1 MGLLLMNMAQISM
14 ALTGAKGIMSCFFS
28 AIAKCAAT
36 CIHIVGAFL
45 VFNGAF
51 LEHVKNVIEQLVV

>member
-1 MGLLLMNMAQISM
+1 MGLLLMNIAQISM
-14 ALTGAKGIMSCFFS
+14 TLTEARGPISWFFS

-51 LEHVKNVIEQLVV
+51 LEHVKNVIEQLAV

>member
-1 MGLLLMNMAQISM
+1 MGQISM
-14 ALTGAKGIMSCFFS
+14 ALTEARGPISWLLS
-28 AIAKCAAT
+28 VIAKIGAT

-51 LEHVKNVIEQLVV
+51 LEHVRNVIEQLAV